1 VGRRRKQS
9 PFEDLIDVAALLPWW
24 LSLVL
29 AVASYF
35 IFHHFAIMEIQV
47 ASGDKNIGAI
57 FNKQLFKSF
66 AVAFQYLVPAVFILG
81 ALASIFKEYDK
92 RGKPG

>member
-1 VGRRRKQS
+1 
-9 PFEDLIDVAALLPWW
+9 
-24 LSLVL
+24 
-29 AVASYF
+29 
-35 IFHHFAIMEIQV
+35 MEIQV